1 MSRMTTGIEHLASYF
16 EMCLRDASAGVLG
29 KAAGEHWRALRRGV
43 VPRAEG
49 LSQGPSA
56 TPIEFECFGAPPSRF
71 TLDSV
76 VRDASYD
83 WQLGAT
89 SHHACP
95 MLTAWRQ
102 VVWTAA
108 CMEVRARFGEDHRL
122 HVALPQQSDVE
133 ISYSMTEL
141 YTHLFQDVEQT
152 QNLEQWRNETNALHS
167 ALHDKV
173 VNSSDCPVCAGGG
186 RLRLDSRKRHA
197 DWEFKAV
204 CLLWDAIVSTI
215 QKHGTGWLAWRA
227 REAFKSMP
235 DLPPKLLMESI
246 PIDQVQESPGGVFKW
261 GKYKTEANTESLEA
275 GWASLNQQWQT
286 DRQIRINVLREAAEK
301 RDMRRPQN
309 EPGDKLVL
317 EYGTQGKSYIG
328 RVWRSEGQWT
338 FQEDDTGIKVTA
350 EVDTKLSLRQADQQ
364 GRARLGRA
372 MRTEYV
378 KQKQAASK
386 TARKKA
392 LEADGPKTT
401 ADMSVKG
408 RALSGKLLYT
418 WGSLERG
425 RVEVEV
431 TPRADRTQEPDKE
444 DVSKFRGA
452 AARETTPERALR
464 KMKAKLGKLHAKAA
478 RGEHERIVART
489 AQPNSTLSQHS
500 GHTAESLES
509 MEEARYTPALR
520 TLNDPKSLQHVI
532 NSFEFLS
539 SLRLH
544 YCTNCDE
551 EWPVFDAEWP
561 QTGVPWAGSK
571 AGKCETIEKA
581 GFRAS
586 ATNES
591 RCHRCDWPSV
601 YSKMY
606 CEENLQHLGPRH
618 PALSALTW
626 YESLLI
632 ARVHPV
638 MSVITLTATGLLCYA
653 GHVCNYYVQVMK
665 WIRELPAVLRDKK
678 WFLIKRR
685 RSIRA
690 GAAETRQKKP
700 TTANRHRL
708 VAAIDEALRYMPRV
722 YGESIVEPGEL
733 HKFPLEGEQEMF
745 EQEEL
750 VDLAGEVHIS
760 QDVFAAWFA
769 SGGALPMQRP
779 CAAIIHRYALD
790 QQGLDFRGSVAGDT
804 AWELCCRLLS
814 LQPDQTKLGTRD
826 IAQLLVYWLSE
837 SQVPS
842 QMRDA
847 VYGGMEADLDSRGK
861 RVETE
866 DDEQLMKCRWVRQL
880 IHGELDAVRET
891 CAAAGEDLPVDFEVD
906 GEILEGQ
913 QKPANAEAREQATAL
928 LRDLQAQGHGAQS
941 SLADSVAGAFADA
954 PLNEDADVDGE
965 EPNSHLIIG
974 YFVDAQIGYSHSHDR
989 WDSVRHISSQIA
1001 SRLCPRIVSIG
1012 KNVWSFDVLTH
1023 HDETGRAR
1031 RVLQ

>member
-1 MSRMTTGIEHLASYF
+1 MSRMTACIEHLAGYF
-16 EMCLRDASAGVLG
+16 ELCLRDAGAGVLG
-29 KAAGEHWRALRRGV
+29 KAAGEHWRALHRGV

-49 LSQGPSA
+49 LPQGLSA
-56 TPIEFECFGAPPSRF
+56 APLEFDCFGAPPSRF
-71 TLDSV
+71 TLNGV

-83 WQLGAT
+83 WQLGAA
-89 SHHACP
+89 SQHACP
-95 MLTAWRQ
+95 VLAAWRQ

-108 CMEVRARFGEDHRL
+108 SVEVRARFGEDHRL
-122 HVALPQQSDVE
+122 HVALSQKSDVE
-133 ISYSMTEL
+133 ISYSMAEL
-141 YTHLFQDVEQT
+141 YAHLFQVVVQT

-173 VNSSDCPVCAGGG
+173 VKSSDCPVCAGS
-186 RLRLDSRKRHA
+186 RLWQDSRFEHA
-197 DWEFKAV
+197 DWDFKAV
-204 CLLWDAIVSTI
+204 CLLWDAVVSTI

-227 REAFKSMP
+227 REAVKSVP
-235 DLPPKLLMESI
+235 DLPPKLRMESI
-246 PIDQVQESPGGVFKW
+246 PIDQVQETPGGVFKW
-261 GKYKTEANTESLEA
+261 GQYKTEANTESLEV
-275 GWASLNQQWQT
+275 GWASLNQQWQQ
-286 DRQIRINVLREAAEK
+286 DRQIRISVLQEAAEK
-301 RDMRRPQN
+301 RDMRPQN

-317 EYGTQGKSYIG
+317 EYGAQGKSYIG
-328 RVWRSEGQWT
+328 RVWRSGGQWT

-350 EVDTKLSLRQADQQ
+350 EVDPDHSLRQADQQ

-372 MRTEYV
+372 MRAEYV
-378 KQKQAASK
+378 KQKQAAAK

-392 LEADGPKTT
+392 GEADGPKTT
-401 ADMSVKG
+401 SDMSVKG
-408 RALSGKLLYT
+408 RTPSGKLLYA
-418 WGSLERG
+418 WGSLQGG

-431 TPRADRTQEPDKE
+431 TPRADRTHEPDQG

-478 RGEHERIVART
+478 RGEQERIVARA
-489 AQPNSTLSQHS
+489 AQPNSTPSQHC

-509 MEEARYTPALR
+509 MEEARYAPALR
-520 TLNDPKSLQHVI
+520 TLNDPKSLQPVI
-532 NSFEFLS
+532 LQFEFLS

-586 ATNES
+586 AKDAS
-591 RCHRCDWPSV
+591 RCHRCDWPSA

-606 CEENLQHLGPRH
+606 CEANLQHLGPRH

-653 GHVCNYYVQVMK
+653 GHVCNYYVKVME
-665 WIRELPAVLRDKK
+665 WVRGLPAVLRDKK

-685 RSIRA
+685 RSIKA
-690 GAAETRQKKP
+690 GATETRQKKP
-700 TTANRHRL
+700 TTANRYRL
-708 VAAIDEALRYMPRV
+708 EAAIQEALRYMPRV
-722 YGESIVEPGEL
+722 YGESAVSPGEL
-733 HKFPLEGEQEMF
+733 YKFPLEGEQEMF

-760 QDVFAAWFA
+760 QEVFAAWFA
-769 SGGALPMQRP
+769 SGVALPGQRP
-779 CAAIIHRYALD
+779 CVATIHRYALD
-790 QQGLDFRGSVAGDT
+790 QQGLDFRGSVAADT

-826 IAQLLVYWLSE
+826 IAQLLVYWLAE
-837 SQVPS
+837 GQVPS

-847 VYGGMEADLDSRGK
+847 VYGGMVADLDSRGK

-891 CAAAGEDLPVDFEVD
+891 CAATGEDLPVDFEV
-906 GEILEGQ
+906 G
-913 QKPANAEAREQATAL
+913 
-928 LRDLQAQGHGAQS
+928 
-941 SLADSVAGAFADA
+941 
-954 PLNEDADVDGE
+954 
-965 EPNSHLIIG
+965 
-974 YFVDAQIGYSHSHDR
+974 
-989 WDSVRHISSQIA
+989 
-1001 SRLCPRIVSIG
+1001 
-1012 KNVWSFDVLTH
+1012 
-1023 HDETGRAR
+1023 
-1031 RVLQ
+1031 